1 MAMTNKNAI
10 RWLAGLAMYS
20 LGMAMAGEYR
30 VMAIP
35 SERIPNPAPTNVS
48 QLAVSGTANNAA
60 TTSDVVVFA
69 ALPSDYSAS
78 NHFVSTKTETIYVYD
93 VTTGYIIPNSN
104 VTLTPPKPRP
114 FSGGHDHNDTSRP
127 AGSLSPLSGN
137 TGANGFQFQTTFTAP
152 EVSGIVDT
160 YGNCTAPGGFTC
172 FPNYDVPIG
181 VEVPYFFE
189 LAPGST
195 YDLVGSYGMP
205 GVNSQHT
212 RNHFGTY
219 SFTSKLLDLAALYY
233 MQYQNQ
239 PNPKLQFNDMSLE
252 KGGLFDIYNNWHP
265 DHFEHRVG
273 ISADLSLVA
282 PARRRNLP
290 LLLRKAGIVGLVK
303 VHANHW
309 HIREYGAT
317 Q

>member
-152 EVSGIVDT
+152 EVPSG
-160 YGNCTAPGGFTC
+160 NSRPTAAVRTLPKQTITDRSELQHVGRKAEERTRLPAVLVTRIRSAPEGIQRGLPLRDRARKSLAVATIHPFGGERAIED
-172 FPNYDVPIG
+172 NAVLEAEPIG
-181 VEVPYFFE
+181 
-189 LAPGST
+189 A
-195 YDLVGSYGMP
+195 
-205 GVNSQHT
+205 
-212 RNHFGTY
+212 
-219 SFTSKLLDLAALYY
+219 DLA
-233 MQYQNQ
+233 
-239 PNPKLQFNDMSLE
+239 
-252 KGGLFDIYNNWHP
+252 
-265 DHFEHRVG
+265 V
-273 ISADLSLVA
+273 
-282 PARRRNLP
+282 
-290 LLLRKAGIVGLVK
+290 
-303 VHANHW
+303 
-309 HIREYGAT
+309 T
-317 Q
+317 